1 MKKNLAGLFVAA
13 AMVVSL
19 CACGS
24 GGSGSTTADK
34 TSEAAAGAATEAA
47 AGAAAGGGDAV
58 TLTYVTWNENQRGQ
72 IQDTIDG
79 FQKLYPNIKVDLQ
92 ITPWGEYWTKLEA
105 AATSGNMADIVTMH
119 TNVVAKYVNGGKLAQ
134 LDDLT
139 QYDDTFSYDNYPEGV
154 TKLYTFGDAHYGV
167 PKDKDCVVLVYNK
180 ELFDKAGVEYP
191 NADWSWNDV
200 EEAAKKLTDK
210 ENGVYG
216 FAAYNHDQE
225 GWGNFLYENG
235 GSIIDETTHQSGLD
249 KPESIEAM
257 EWYMNM
263 NANYSPSNEMMAEV
277 NYIELFA
284 TGTVAMQ
291 TFGNWELSY
300 FTENELV
307 KDKFAI
313 TELPAGPTGI
323 KATQMNGLALSVPSD
338 CRNMEAAKKFV
349 AYAGSKQGMLDS
361 INGPAIPAFTGVEA
375 DWAKAHEDLYDTGA
389 ILKSMDY
396 GVQFVGTES
405 KTKWSE
411 VMNTYVA
418 KIFNGEASVE
428 EAFTQAAKEINEI
441 LATEKK

>member
-13 AMVVSL
+13 AVAVSL

-24 GGSGSTTADK
+24 GGSGSTAAEK
-34 TSEAAAGAATEAA
+34 TSEAAAGT
-47 AGAAAGGGDAV
+47 AAGGGDSV

-191 NADWSWNDV
+191 NADWNWNDV

-210 ENGVYG
+210 ENGIYG

-291 TFGNWELSY
+291 TFGNW
-300 FTENELV
+300 
-307 KDKFAI
+307 
-313 TELPAGPTGI
+313 
-323 KATQMNGLALSVPSD
+323 
-338 CRNMEAAKKFV
+338 
-349 AYAGSKQGMLDS
+349 
-361 INGPAIPAFTGVEA
+361 
-375 DWAKAHEDLYDTGA
+375 
-389 ILKSMDY
+389 
-396 GVQFVGTES
+396 
-405 KTKWSE
+405 
-411 VMNTYVA
+411 
-418 KIFNGEASVE
+418 
-428 EAFTQAAKEINEI
+428 
-441 LATEKK
+441 